1 LTADLRAIVPRP
13 AESLSRVGAYDATI
27 AVGVQGEGV
36 RGRIYRYNAC
46 LGVVVYGGGRY
57 DSHGKSDMGEE
68 DE

>member
-1 LTADLRAIVPRP
+1 
-13 AESLSRVGAYDATI
+13 LSRVGAYDAAI